1 MSEPG
6 RGAGAGSG
14 GAVPGVS
21 HADPGSPGA
30 RVEAVI
36 FDWGGT
42 LTPWHEVDLAAGWYA
57 YASVYDAR
65 HAASLAARLYSAE
78 IRPWHDQHHSAGSAG
93 AGHLDQMLRDA
104 GIDLDCGRHRDAL
117 AAYLR
122 FWDPHTDA
130 DPDAVPLL
138 GALRERGIRIG
149 VLSNTL
155 WPRGHHEAVF
165 ARDGLLD
172 LIDGAVY
179 SSELPVGKPHED
191 AFAAALRAV
200 GVTIRPE
207 RSSSAIGPGTTCTAP
222 SRSACARSSC
232 RTATSRMTSE
242 APLRG
247 SRTPWCSASAR
258 CWSTWTAGT
267 AERSVE
273 VGLMLVGR

>member
-1 MSEPG
+1 MTQSDS
-6 RGAGAGSG
+6 GAGS
-14 GAVPGVS
+14 AAALAGVGPAEPS
-21 HADPGSPGA
+21 SAGA

-42 LTPWHEVDLAAGWYA
+42 LTPWHEVDLTAGWYA

-78 IRPWHDQHHSAGSAG
+78 IQRWQDQHHSAGSTG
-93 AGHLDQMLRDA
+93 AGHLDQMLLDC
-104 GIDLDCGRHRDAL
+104 GIDLDSARHRDAL

-130 DPDAVPLL
+130 DPDAVPLMQ
-138 GALRERGIRIG
+138 ALRERGIRIG

-155 WPRGHHEAVF
+155 WPRAHHEEVF

-179 SSELPVGKPHED
+179 SSELPVGKPHEH

-200 GVTIRPE
+200 GVTDPARAVFVGDRAWDDVHGAQQVGMRAILVPHSDIPHDQLGPVEGEPDAVVQRLGEVLEHVDRWNGRPV
-207 RSSSAIGPGTTCTAP
+207 S
-222 SRSACARSSC
+222 
-232 RTATSRMTSE
+232 
-242 APLRG
+242 
-247 SRTPWCSASAR
+247 
-258 CWSTWTAGT
+258 
-267 AERSVE
+267 
-273 VGLMLVGR
+273 